1 MVRLSDN
8 TYVFRKKLIHTVGS
22 HQEEVTVHLL
32 GGANMSSDGTG
43 QGGVTNQIGEVFTGH
58 DSEVYEGLICC
69 DASVIPTSLGRLYC
83 KFFVITVAEYNRCE
97 SAGNDICSLRAIG

>member
-58 DSEVYEGLICC
+58 GSEIYEGLICC
-69 DASVIPTSLGRLYC
+69 DASVVPTSLGKLDSKLLQMPRLNMTRC
-83 KFFVITVAEYNRCE
+83 K
-97 SAGNDICSLRAIG
+97 SASDDRCSL